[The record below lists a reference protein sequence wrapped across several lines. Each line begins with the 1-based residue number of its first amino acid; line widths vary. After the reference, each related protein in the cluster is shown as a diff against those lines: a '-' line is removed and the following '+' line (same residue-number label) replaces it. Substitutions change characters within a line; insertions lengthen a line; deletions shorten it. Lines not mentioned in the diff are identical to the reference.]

1 MLARWLAATNDLSTK
16 NRFNFF
22 CNSMKIKIKSFE
34 CLKSIR
40 NYKKNDAWNIRQL
53 VDESFVPASHRASVL
68 YCRLSDLDIISYIL
82 RGDFQ
87 VSCC

>member
-40 NYKKNDAWNIRQL
+40 NYTKMMLGTSDNW
-53 VDESFVPASHRASVL
+53 SMS
-68 YCRLSDLDIISYIL
+68 RLSQRATEPAYCVVDCQI
-82 RGDFQ
+82 
-87 VSCC
+87 